1 MFEDFKDEVFPTE
14 DDDEVLEFDDDKIV
28 SRSKVT
34 VKELLNK
41 IKELGILLI
50 TLDGDTIY
58 ECSDGLVY
66 DETEEYFNVIVKDA
80 YIEIV
85 NDTHARVDIISTL

>member
-1 MFEDFKDEVFPTE
+1 MVEDEIYPRE
-14 DDDEVLEFDDDKIV
+14 DDDEEVLEIEDEGIV

-34 VKELLNK
+34 IKELLDK

-58 ECSDGLVY
+58 EYSDGLVY

-85 NDTHARVDIISTL
+85 NDNHARVDIISIL